1 MQFMP
6 ATWDAYGDGG
16 DINNT
21 RDAILGAGRYLHA
34 TGAPE
39 NIERAIWMYNHDHEY
54 VDAVM
59 KYGEVMRDDPRAF
72 RGYHGWQVYFVTASG
87 TYLLPEGWSKN

>member
-6 ATWDAYGDGG
+6 ATWRLYGEG
-16 DINNT
+16 DINDP
-21 RDAILGAGRYLHA
+21 RDAILSAARYLRA
-34 TGAPE
+34 VGAPTKM
-39 NIERAIWMYNHDHEY
+39 ERAIWWYNHDNEY

-59 KYGEVMRDDPRAF
+59 KYAEVMRTDPRAF
-72 RGYHGWQVYFVTASG
+72 RGFYGWQVYYKIASG